1 MNIPKITCPKKIIEE
16 TLKCI
21 SNTSEDD
28 SSKNTKRIIKD
39 TFEWFFMNNIS
50 DDITKDNLFKSINN
64 TFIHS
69 LKKYQQKFIVN
80 LDPPNETVHTR
91 KGFLDPP
98 NETVHTRKGFLD
110 PPNETVHT
118 RKGFLDPPKETVHM
132 FIDKL
137 LIEIDINFNLLTDL
151 NEHQHKNKLCVILY
165 AYLIICVYN

>member
-21 SNTSEDD
+21 SNISKDD
-28 SSKNTKRIIKD
+28 SSKNNKRIIKD

-50 DDITKDNLFKSINN
+50 DAITKDNLFKSINN

-80 LDPPNETVHTR
+80 LDLNVES
-91 KGFLDPP
+91 
-98 NETVHTRKGFLD
+98 
-110 PPNETVHT
+110 
-118 RKGFLDPPKETVHM
+118 PKETVHM

-137 LIEIDINFNLLTDL
+137 LIEIDINFDLLIGL
-151 NEHQHKNKLCVILY
+151 NKHRHKNKLCVILY
-165 AYLIICVYN
+165 AYLIICVYE

>member
-98 NETVHTRKGFLD
+98 
-110 PPNETVHT
+110 
-118 RKGFLDPPKETVHM
+118 KETVHM

>member
-21 SNTSEDD
+21 SNISEDD

-50 DDITKDNLFKSINN
+50 DDIIKNKLSKSINN

-69 LKKYQQKFIVN
+69 LEKYQQKFIVN
-80 LDPPNETVHTR
+80 LDLNVESPLDTVQS
-91 KGFLDPP
+91 
-98 NETVHTRKGFLD
+98 
-110 PPNETVHT
+110 
-118 RKGFLDPPKETVHM
+118 PKETLEPVILTVHI

-137 LIEIDINFNLLTDL
+137 LIEIDINFDLLTDL
-151 NEHQHKNKLCVILY
+151 NEQQHKNKLCVILY
-165 AYLIICVYN
+165 AYLIICVYE

>member
-21 SNTSEDD
+21 SNISEDD

-50 DDITKDNLFKSINN
+50 DDIIKNKLFKSINN
-64 TFIHS
+64 IFIHS
-69 LKKYQQKFIVN
+69 LEKYQQKFIVN
-80 LDPPNETVHTR
+80 LDLNVESPLDTVHI
-91 KGFLDPP
+91 
-98 NETVHTRKGFLD
+98 
-110 PPNETVHT
+110 
-118 RKGFLDPPKETVHM
+118 

-137 LIEIDINFNLLTDL
+137 LIEIDINFDLLTDL

-165 AYLIICVYN
+165 AYLIICVYE